1 MAFTIVLQNN
11 TSAKNV
17 VNKTLAAV
25 LSLSGELKEDC
36 DVSNP
41 KIVIQSETVPDFN
54 YFTIDV
60 FKRSYYKTAL
70 VNIAADLWEISGRV
84 DVLESFKNY
93 LGNQKAILLDTQE
106 TGGDSYILND
116 VYMTKVKTKTDIMAF
131 PSGLLDDGEFILVTA
146 GGIGGI

>member
-11 TSAKNV
+11 TSPKNV
-17 VNKTLAAV
+17 IGKTLTGV
-25 LSLSGELKEDC
+25 LSLVGDVKEDC
-36 DVSNP
+36 DISNP
-41 KIVIQSETVPDFN
+41 TIVIQSATMPDFN
-54 YFTIDV
+54 YFTIDI

-93 LGNQKAILLDTQE
+93 LGAQKAILSDTSE
-106 TGGDSYILND
+106 AGANAYILND
-116 VYMTKVKTKTDIMAF
+116 VYMTTVKTKTDIMVF

-146 GGIGGI
+146 GGLAV

>member
-17 VNKTLAAV
+17 VDRTLAAV

-41 KIVIQSETVPDFN
+41 KIVIQSSVIPDFN

-70 VNIAADLWEISGRV
+70 VNIAADLWEISGHV

-106 TGGDSYILND
+106 TGANAYILND
-116 VYMTKVKTKTDIMAF
+116 VYMTTVKTKTDIMTF
-131 PSGLLDDGEFILVTA
+131 PSGLLDNGEFILVTA
-146 GGIGGI
+146 GGLAV

>member
-36 DVSNP
+36 DLSNP
-41 KIVIQSETVPDFN
+41 KIVIQSQTVPDFN
-54 YFTIDV
+54 YFTIDA

-84 DVLESFKNY
+84 DVLNSFKNY
-93 LGNQKAILLDTQE
+93 LGNQKAILLDTRE
-106 TGGDSYILND
+106 TGGNAYILND
-116 VYMTKVKTKTDIMAF
+116 VYMTTVKTKTDIMAF
-131 PSGLLDDGEFILVTA
+131 PSGLLDNGEFILVTA
-146 GGIGGI
+146 GGLAV

>member
-36 DVSNP
+36 DLSNP
-41 KIVIQSETVPDFN
+41 KIVIQSQTVPDFN
-54 YFTIDV
+54 YFTIDT

-84 DVLESFKNY
+84 DVLNSFKNY
-93 LGNQKAILLDTQE
+93 LGNQKAILSDTRE
-106 TGGDSYILND
+106 TGGDAYILND
-116 VYMTKVKTKTDIMAF
+116 VYMTTVKTKTDIMAF
-131 PSGLLDDGEFILVTA
+131 PDGLLDDGEFILVTA
-146 GGIGGI
+146 GGLAV

>member
-11 TSAKNV
+11 TSPKNTIS
-17 VNKTLAAV
+17 KTLANV
-25 LSLSGELKEDC
+25 LSLIGEVKEDC
-36 DVSNP
+36 DISNP
-41 KIVIQSETVPDFN
+41 RIVIQSAAMPDFN

-93 LGNQKAILLDTQE
+93 LGAQKAILLDTRE
-106 TGGDSYILND
+106 TGANAYVVND
-116 VYMTKVKTKTDIMAF
+116 VYMTTVKTKTDIMVF
-131 PSGLLDDGEFILVTA
+131 PGGLLDNGEFILVTA
-146 GGIGGI
+146 GGLAV

>member
-17 VNKTLAAV
+17 VAKTLAAV

-36 DVSNP
+36 DLSNP
-41 KIVIQSETVPDFN
+41 KIVIQSQTVPDFN
-54 YFTIDV
+54 YFTIDA

-84 DVLESFKNY
+84 DVLGSFKNY
-93 LGNQKAILLDTQE
+93 LGNQKAILSDTRE
-106 TGGDSYILND
+106 TGGNAYVLND
-116 VYMTKVKTKTDIMAF
+116 VYMTTVKTKTDIMAF
-131 PSGLLDDGEFILVTA
+131 PDGLLDDGEFILVTA
-146 GGIGGI
+146 GGLAV

>member
-36 DVSNP
+36 DLSNP
-41 KIVIQSETVPDFN
+41 KIVIQSQTVPDFN
-54 YFTIDV
+54 YFTIDA
-60 FKRSYYKTAL
+60 FKRNYYKTAL

-84 DVLESFKNY
+84 DVLNSFKNY
-93 LGNQKAILLDTQE
+93 LGNQKAILSDTRE
-106 TGGDSYILND
+106 TGGDAYILND
-116 VYMTKVKTKTDIMAF
+116 VYMTTVKTKTDIMAF
-131 PSGLLDDGEFILVTA
+131 PDGLLDDGEFILVTA
-146 GGIGGI
+146 GGLAV

>member
-25 LSLSGELKEDC
+25 LSLTGELKEDC
-36 DVSNP
+36 DLSNP
-41 KIVIQSETVPDFN
+41 KIVIQSQAVPDFN
-54 YFTIDV
+54 YFTIDA

-84 DVLESFKNY
+84 DVLNSFKNY
-93 LGNQKAILLDTQE
+93 LGNQKAILLDTRE
-106 TGGDSYILND
+106 TGGNAYVLND
-116 VYMTKVKTKTDIMAF
+116 VYMTTVKTKTDIMAF
-131 PSGLLDDGEFILVTA
+131 PNGLLDNGEFILVTA
-146 GGIGGI
+146 GGLAV

>member
-25 LSLSGELKEDC
+25 LSLTGELKEDC
-36 DVSNP
+36 DLSNP
-41 KIVIQSETVPDFN
+41 KIVIQSQAVPDFN
-54 YFTIDV
+54 YFTIDA

-84 DVLESFKNY
+84 DVLNSFKNY
-93 LGNQKAILLDTQE
+93 LGNQKAILLDTRE
-106 TGGDSYILND
+106 TGGDAYVLND
-116 VYMTKVKTKTDIMAF
+116 VYMTTVKTKTDIMAF
-131 PSGLLDDGEFILVTA
+131 PSGLLDNGEFILVTA
-146 GGIGGI
+146 GGLAV